1 MELPPQAPKA
11 LRKVPTVTPYS
22 VKPLIQ
28 SVTKVAFEPECFNTE
43 LDDNPSLQLRLIL
56 CFEVHSAAETDLF
69 AESGVQI
76 T

>member
-1 MELPPQAPKA
+1 MEITAPPPKL
-11 LRKVPTVTPYS
+11 LRQVPTVTPYS

-43 LDDNPSLQLRLIL
+43 LDDKSSSQLRLIL
-56 CFEVHSAAETDLF
+56 CFEVHSAAETDMF